1 MECKWHPLQTTDL
14 VCLKCGQEFCRECV
28 VETRESHY
36 CPDCHQA
43 EVERI
48 ASQFGAKPAAP
59 KVKKEKQAREP
70 KAPAE
75 APEGE
80 PRARRER
87 KLRKPAERPA
97 ESLAVP
103 GLDEVPPAPVPEP
116 PPPPSITPEEKAA
129 FWGDIE
135 EPRKAKRR
143 VREPERTGG
152 LPPPLAV
159 EGMPPA
165 PSVPVASTGG
175 GPEIVPESRK
185 KRLVPEEVREKAVMT
200 AEGFPTGEAPAETA
214 EVPGRERAPRR
225 ERSSRK
231 APGSGVVAM
240 QVPDDYDGETTTAP
254 RYLRAVLVALGSS
267 ILLAGAYAGF
277 EWWRHSG
284 RWIFGWFIGF
294 IIGVVVVLASG
305 RHFNWKLGLIA
316 TGFAWFSLCLGQL
329 TFSILD
335 VRFNEILPFKLGFF
349 SLLDNGVRTLGSSFL
364 TLWVVLFVLTG
375 AVAFLVSFRP
385 WPVRLQLQGPAEPR
399 KVARRGA

>member
-28 VETRESHY
+28 IETRESHY

-48 ASQFGAKPAAP
+48 ASQFGAKPGAP
-59 KVKKEKQAREP
+59 KVKKEKPAREP
-70 KAPAE
+70 KAPSE
-75 APEGE
+75 APGGE

-97 ESLAVP
+97 ESPAVP
-103 GLDEVPPAPVPEP
+103 GLDEVPPVPVPEP
-116 PPPPSITPEEKAA
+116 APPPSITPEEKAA

-135 EPRKAKRR
+135 GPRKAKRR
-143 VREPERTGG
+143 EREPEPVKMEG
-152 LPPPLAV
+152 LPPPLQV
-159 EGMPPA
+159 EGLPPTPPA
-165 PSVPVASTGG
+165 PAAPLGG
-175 GPEIVPESRK
+175 GPAPVPESKK
-185 KRLVPEEVREKAVMT
+185 KRLVPEDVREKAVMT
-200 AEGFPTGEAPAETA
+200 AEGFPTGEAAAEA
-214 EVPGRERAPRR
+214 GEAPRS
-225 ERSSRK
+225 ERTPRK
-231 APGSGVVAM
+231 ATGSGVVAM

-305 RHFNWKLGLIA
+305 RHFNWKLGLMA

-385 WPVRLQLQGPAEPR
+385 WPVRLQLQGPAAPR